1 MIQKIRVNLKEC
13 DGCDRA
19 AQDSQDWTNGHD
31 HEGSMAKGEL
41 KDLILNAVSI
51 YKMLGTNDQ
60 LPGWTSIAS
69 PVPPIDARTY
79 SVEIQTVTAFAALK
93 YAAAG
98 VAIKIYVALLDGRTP
113 NPTSVAIINGRI

>member
-1 MIQKIRVNLKEC
+1 MIHKIRVNLKEC
-13 DGCDRA
+13 EGCDRA

-60 LPGWTSIAS
+60 LPGWTSAYISLAS
-69 PVPPIDARTY
+69 DYIH
-79 SVEIQTVTAFAALK
+79 SVKESLSGQLDQVLPEELTA
-93 YAAAG
+93 
-98 VAIKIYVALLDGRTP
+98 D
-113 NPTSVAIINGRI
+113 